1 MSTTT
6 TEEDTELRDLVAA
19 TLENSGILGKIK
31 AQLRANVYIALEE
44 GENVKTKSKL
54 VNQNLIDFL
63 STTNG
68 RLVASLVREFLE
80 FFDLDFTLAVFDPET
95 NIGKDFKYRERSKL
109 IDALGLTELTDKKS
123 PLLSEIMRLSK
134 VSVLK
139 SESPTPTEVS
149 IEDDQHTSAQTSLN
163 EDLNSKSEMFDK
175 SERSMPDKFDI
186 SDKASDKSGHS
197 EISSHKSDK
206 YSDDFSLHKQKSQT
220 SDISDNSGSSTP
232 EIPLKDQT
240 LNLLGS
246 KSGSRLGGLS
256 STFTLEKESDRKKA
270 SNLEADSLKAKD
282 SFLTDL
288 PPLGGLGKSSIS
300 DLPPLSMP
308 GRGLAPLSKIPPKAS
323 DFGDIFSKKEPSSLP
338 KPNEAIE
345 DPPQIALKKQES
357 SFAKKRSGAPSFGF
371 EPDHVISEKSESVK
385 KDAKKSPV
393 SSPDITENIEEELDS
408 FLNSEISG
416 GDDITR
422 DETFK
427 DDASLKA
434 DYVESL

>member
-1 MSTTT
+1 M
-6 TEEDTELRDLVAA
+6 
-19 TLENSGILGKIK
+19 
-31 AQLRANVYIALEE
+31 
-44 GENVKTKSKL
+44 
-54 VNQNLIDFL
+54 
-63 STTNG
+63 
-68 RLVASLVREFLE
+68 
-80 FFDLDFTLAVFDPET
+80 
-95 NIGKDFKYRERSKL
+95 
-109 IDALGLTELTDKKS
+109 
-123 PLLSEIMRLSK
+123 
-134 VSVLK
+134 LK

-323 DFGDIFSKKEPSSLP
+323 DLGDMFSKKEPSSLP